1 MTSQTTRRRILAAAG
16 VVALLGLSATPAVAH
31 PRPPRPVDLQL
42 LSFNDFHGHLEPP
55 TGTDGTLLTSAGTVP
70 AGGSEYLT
78 TDLRALRQGHR
89 NSLTVAAGDLIGGSP
104 FLS

>member
-16 VVALLGLSATPAVAH
+16 VVALLGLSATPASAH
-31 PRPPRPVDLQL
+31 SHPHPPKPVDLQL

-55 TGTDGTLLTSAGTVP
+55 TGNDGTLLTSAGTTVP

-78 TDLRALRQGHR
+78 TDLRALRKGHR
-89 NSLTVAAGDLIGGSP
+89 NTLTVAAGDLIGG
-104 FLS
+104 